1 MIVGMMKSPFPGMDP
16 YLEQR
21 WGDVHTRLCTYVSA
35 ALQPNL
41 PRGLRARAQEDVLLE
56 DDDSSDLRYFE
67 PDVSIVETTERYE
80 AALPTGST
88 LAVQPL
94 AVTLLTFPKR
104 QRWVEILDTA
114 SGNRV
119 VTAIEILSPGNKV
132 SGKLNKKYLEKITE
146 YLGAGANVVEIDL
159 LRSSRE
165 RLMVTSDR
173 IAEHKRTDYYIC
185 TAKAMRPNHW
195 WVYPM
200 PLRRPLTT
208 VMIPCRETDN
218 DVPLELQ
225 PIIDRI
231 YLEGG
236 HDDLDYSQPPAPP
249 FSPADAEWAAG
260 LIAKHSQT

>member
-1 MIVGMMKSPFPGMDP
+1 MKKSPFPGMDP
-16 YLEQR
+16 YLERR

-41 PRGLRARAQEDVLLE
+41 PPGLRARAQEDVLLE
-56 DDDSSDLRYFE
+56 SDDSSDLRYFE
-67 PDVSIVETTERYE
+67 PDVSIVETDPSYE
-80 AALPTGST
+80 SPPKSSEAV
-88 LAVQPL
+88 AVQPL
-94 AVTLLTFPKR
+94 KVTLMTFPKR

-119 VTAIEILSPGNKV
+119 VTAIEILSPGNKA
-132 SGKLNKKYLEKITE
+132 SGKLNQKYIEKVTE

-165 RLMVTSDR
+165 RLMVTSER
-173 IAEHKRTDYYIC
+173 IQAKRRADYYVC

-200 PLRRPLTT
+200 PLRLPLPT
-208 VMIPCRETDN
+208 VMIPCRESDN

-236 HDDLDYSQPPAPP
+236 HDDLDYSEPPEPP
-249 FSPADAEWAAG
+249 FSNVDAEWAAS
-260 LIAKHSQT
+260 LIKSRKALP